1 MQAIELVIPG
11 GTEPNTTALGKI
23 VKYCQEKGVLILT
36 AGTYSNVIRLIPP
49 LVIPEDLLREGLSIL
64 DEAITAVLNEA
75 LVNA

>member
-1 MQAIELVIPG
+1 
-11 GTEPNTTALGKI
+11 
-23 VKYCQEKGVLILT
+23 VLILT

-75 LVNA
+75 LVSA